1 MSNEFRP
8 TASLENNGLRVAF
21 ADPKERSSSKN
32 IDVVLDIDDS
42 GAPCGI
48 ELLGLCATLGARA
61 ADNLRRLPKSQTV
74 RANYDPDSD
83 SLTIG
88 VSVGSGT
95 RIRNSIPKVA
105 MAGISQSGQLVT
117 LELPWSPET

>member
-8 TASLENNGLRVAF
+8 TASLENNRLRVAF
-21 ADPKERSSSKN
+21 ADPKGRSSSKN
-32 IDVVLDIDDS
+32 IDIVLDIDDM

-48 ELLGLCATLGARA
+48 EVLGLCATLGARA
-61 ADNLRRLPKSQTV
+61 ADNLRQLPKSQTV

-88 VSVGSGT
+88 VAVGSGT
-95 RIRNSIPKVA
+95 RIRKTVPKVA
-105 MAGISQSGQLVT
+105 VAGINESGQLIT
-117 LELPWSPET
+117 LEFPWSPAT